1 MGREN
6 LAGMGTLVE
15 RAERYAEDYLAD
27 ALPRRWRHVQAVA
40 LKADRISTGLS
51 VMDSEILVASAWLHD
66 IGYAPELTLTGLHA
80 LDGARFLRA
89 RGFPERV
96 CGLVAHHSCAT
107 FEAAERGLA
116 EDLAAEFADEHT
128 AVTDA
133 LWYADMTTGPDGQS
147 LEVTDRLHEVRQR
160 YGPEHLITR
169 FWDHAEPTL
178 VDAVRRA
185 EQRLAR
191 HPM

>member
-1 MGREN
+1 
-6 LAGMGTLVE
+6 MGTLVE

-40 LKADRISTGLS
+40 IKADRISTGLS

-66 IGYAPELTLTGLHA
+66 IGYAPELTLTELHA

-116 EDLAAEFADEHT
+116 EDLAAEFSDEHT

-169 FWDHAEPTL
+169 FWDHAEPAL
-178 VDAVRRA
+178 VDAVRRT

-191 HPM
+191 PPM